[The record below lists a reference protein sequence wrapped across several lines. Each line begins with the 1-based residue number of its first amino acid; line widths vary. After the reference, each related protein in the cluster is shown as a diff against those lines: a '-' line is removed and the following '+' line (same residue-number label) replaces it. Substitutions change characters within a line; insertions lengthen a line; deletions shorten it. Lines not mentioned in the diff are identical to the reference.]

1 MNARKKLGE
10 VLIEAKKLTRDQLK
24 QALNLQAERGGLLG
38 EHLVDLGFITEE
50 TVYQVLSRQLK
61 IPVISEEKFVRLTI
75 TPKVMQLIPEHFA
88 VENVIFP
95 IQFDDE
101 RNSLSVAMMDPTNP
115 EIAKELKVLCKT
127 DKIKKYLAQKSS
139 ILRAIKFYYQ
149 GESTGLFEKT
159 EAKRNPEDTA
169 LGFGGRPIDEN
180 TATQSRRSIPSTPQG
195 VPSSMQRNTRSI
207 DLGDESSFGTEQGV
221 RALAN
226 EILENETSV
235 TPMSSLKGRGEA
247 TTNLA
252 KIKLEKK
259 SISDIPPPMAH
270 HIEEPMGIAAP
281 LQSAPETLPSAQD
294 LELEEE
300 VSQPIFFS
308 QNKPVQRIL
317 IVDSKQ
323 QTATPAQRIL
333 QTEGFQVTV
342 VLNHADAIQS
352 LKNTA
357 FDLVLVK
364 SIYLEHLP
372 AIREA
377 AVAVNRNATLKTFT
391 SLGHQIIGDPVSY
404 EDLTKTF
411 FETIDYLISLQEF
424 KDPAQ
429 RRFAHLV
436 AKYARLVAQKLNMPQ
451 LAVDEV
457 YFAAFLQDIWKNFR
471 GFSDEEIREGEE
483 RRYIVE
489 IFKDNKCPFQIVPIL
504 THISEFYNGQ
514 GTPNA
519 LSGEN
524 IPLGSRIICVVRAFE
539 EMMRSNL
546 VRSVREAPK
555 VAKLLRKGAG
565 KKYDP
570 KCVEAFVQILEG
582 ESFLE
587 NTQAPYAHETTNQ
600 VLIVDK
606 DPQATSLLELRLLN
620 EGYQVQVVRDGQQ
633 ALKIIETRK
642 PAVIISDV
650 VIPKVDGFNLCEAV
664 KSNPQTKDIIFIF
677 TSSRSDDF
685 NMTKGLELG
694 AEDYQ
699 TKPVNVPFLIAKVR
713 KLLEAKVA
721 AQATGKSDSNQGVAG
736 KLSQMGL
743 VEIIQILGGGT
754 KTACIT
760 IQRDKGTKAELF
772 MERGKIVR
780 AKTDKHKGEDAF
792 YEMMTWPEG
801 NFSIQNDQTT
811 TEKNI
816 NQSNDFLLLEA
827 MRRMDEAA
835 AGAG

>member
-10 VLIEAKKLTRDQLK
+10 VLIEAKKITRDQLK
-24 QALNLQAERGGLLG
+24 QALNVQAEKGGLLG
-38 EHLVDLGFITEE
+38 EHLVDLGFVSEE
-50 TVYQVLSRQLK
+50 TVYQILSRQLK

-88 VENVIFP
+88 IENVIFP

-159 EAKRNPEDTA
+159 EAKRNHDDTA
-169 LGFGGRPIDEN
+169 HGFGGRPIDEN
-180 TATQSRRSIPSTPQG
+180 TATQSRRRVPNMPVG

-207 DLGDESSFGTEQGV
+207 DLSEENSFGTEQGV
-221 RALAN
+221 QALAS
-226 EILENETSV
+226 EILESETSV
-235 TPMSSLKGRGEA
+235 TPMSALRPRSEGSS
-247 TTNLA
+247 NLA

-259 SISDIPPPMAH
+259 PISDIPPPIAH
-270 HIEEPMGIAAP
+270 HIEEPQAMAP
-281 LQSAPETLPSAQD
+281 SHDLPLTEQDIQMDPEI
-294 LELEEE
+294 
-300 VSQPIFFS
+300 SQPIFFS

-317 IVDSKQ
+317 IIDNKQ

-333 QTEGFQVTV
+333 QTEGFQVTAV
-342 VLNHADAIQS
+342 HNHADAIQS
-352 LKNTA
+352 LKNTG

-377 AVAVNRNATLKTFT
+377 AMAVNRNSILKTFT
-391 SLGHQIIGDPVSY
+391 SLGHQIIGDPISY

-471 GFSDEEIREGEE
+471 AFSDEEIREGEE

-489 IFKDNKCPFQIVPIL
+489 IFNDNKCPFQIVPIL

-514 GTPNA
+514 GTPNG

-587 NTQAPYAHETTNQ
+587 NTQAPYAQETTNQ

-642 PAVIISDV
+642 PAVVISDV
-650 VIPKVDGFNLCEAV
+650 VIPKVDGFNLCETI

-713 KLLEAKVA
+713 KLLEAKIA
-721 AQATGKSDSNQGVAG
+721 AQSTGKSETNQGVAG

-754 KTACIT
+754 KTACIK

-780 AKTDKHKGEDAF
+780 AKTDAQKGEDAF
-792 YEMMTWPEG
+792 YEMMTWAEG
-801 NFSIQNDQTT
+801 NFSIQNDLTT

>member
-24 QALNLQAERGGLLG
+24 QALTVQAERGGLLG
-38 EHLVDLGFITEE
+38 EHLVDLGFISEE

-75 TPKVMQLIPEHFA
+75 TPKAMQLIPEHFA
-88 VENVIFP
+88 IENVIFP

-115 EIAKELKVLCKT
+115 EIAKELKILCKT
-127 DKIKKYLAQKSS
+127 DKIKKYLAQKSA

-159 EAKRNPEDTA
+159 EAKRSGDDTA
-169 LGFGGRPIDEN
+169 HGFGGRNIDEN
-180 TATQSRRSIPSTPQG
+180 TATQSRRRVPTTPVG
-195 VPSSMQRNTRSI
+195 VPSSMQRNSRSL
-207 DLGDESSFGTEQGV
+207 DLSDESSFGTEQGV
-221 RALAN
+221 KALAN
-226 EILENETSV
+226 EILESETSV
-235 TPMSSLKGRGEA
+235 TPMSSLRPQNESS
-247 TTNLA
+247 NLA
-252 KIKLEKK
+252 KIRLEKRPV
-259 SISDIPPPMAH
+259 SEIPPPLSH
-270 HIEEPMGIAAP
+270 RIEEPRAMAP
-281 LQSAPETLPSAQD
+281 QPPPIQTDNFQEDEMAVDP
-294 LELEEE
+294 E
-300 VSQPIFFS
+300 VSEPIFFS
-308 QNKPVQRIL
+308 QNKPLQRIL
-317 IVDSKQ
+317 LIDNKQ
-323 QTATPAQRIL
+323 PTANPAQRIL
-333 QTEGFQVTV
+333 QTEGFQVTA

-364 SIYLEHLP
+364 SIYLEHMP

-377 AVAVNRNATLKTFT
+377 ALAVNRNSILKTFT
-391 SLGHQIIGDPVSY
+391 SLGHQIIGDPISY

-411 FETIDYLISLQEF
+411 FETMDYLISLQEF

-471 GFSDEEIREGEE
+471 AFSDEEIREGEE

-489 IFKDNKCPFQIVPIL
+489 IFNDNKCPFQIVPIL

-514 GTPNA
+514 GTPNG

-587 NTQAPYAHETTNQ
+587 NTQAPYAQEATNQ

-650 VIPKVDGFNLCEAV
+650 VIPKVDGFNLCETV

-713 KLLEAKVA
+713 KLLEAKIA
-721 AQATGKSDSNQGVAG
+721 AQASGKSDANQGVAG

-754 KTACIT
+754 KTACIK

-780 AKTDKHKGEDAF
+780 AKTDAHKGEDAF
-792 YEMMTWPEG
+792 YEIMTWAEG
-801 NFSIQNDQTT
+801 NFSIQNDLTT
-811 TEKNI
+811 NEKNI

-835 AGAG
+835 AGSG